1 MVETSTT
8 RWGRPALA
16 AKWLI
21 VVALGAVAVL
31 LSAELARN
39 VSTAGGQTEQP
50 MPGGGVQVVPGQIT
64 RDAYGV
70 YLVDPQKGTMC
81 VYQYLAT
88 TRTLRLVAS
97 RKYVF
102 DLQLDDYNTQ
112 PPPSQIREWV
122 EQQKRPPAMAPDD
135 EGPASRPGGS

>member
-1 MVETSTT
+1 MIETSST
-8 RWGRPALA
+8 RWGRPTLA

-21 VVALGAVAVL
+21 VAALGAVAAL
-31 LSAELARN
+31 LSTELTRS
-39 VSTAGGQTEQP
+39 VSSAGGQTGQP
-50 MPGGGVQVVPGQIT
+50 IFGGHVQVVPGQIT

-70 YLVDPQKGTMC
+70 YLVDTQNGTMC

-112 PPPSQIREWV
+112 PSPSQIREWV
-122 EQQKRPPAMAPDD
+122 EQQKRPPVMAPDG
-135 EGPASRPGGS
+135 EGAASRPNGS